1 VRADAVAI
9 GSAEAQSR
17 LAPPS
22 LKAQTFTPLSRA
34 FDCRERFF
42 LQKSSTLL
50 SLNVKCPF
58 LMSSPSSVRNLS
70 VIIVAIELQ
79 KPNRNWTSA
88 RTSYWWLFWTI
99 NICFILKDIINAAP
113 SYSIASI
120 HKRQRLWQ
128 INSLSMNW
136 SANCRVCGTWECIP
150 HASVNRNFNVW

>member
-1 VRADAVAI
+1 MTQSQAVNALTFNPGKNKQSLLVKLRSTVQHCREQVQFAI

-79 KPNRNWTSA
+79 KPNRN
-88 RTSYWWLFWTI
+88 
-99 NICFILKDIINAAP
+99 
-113 SYSIASI
+113 
-120 HKRQRLWQ
+120 
-128 INSLSMNW
+128 
-136 SANCRVCGTWECIP
+136 
-150 HASVNRNFNVW
+150 